1 MIIYI
6 SGKFFIMREIIY
18 LGDNHMCS
26 QQESKKVAVTL
37 IIDYHGLRGNETYEN
52 VKIPEGSTVL
62 DLLQK
67 KTEVITEGIQ
77 YQKMVVS
84 INGISQDPNANLWW
98 VYTVNGKYVDL
109 CADEKLLNNNDVV
122 KWVLITWF
130 RKSD

>member
-18 LGDNHMCS
+18 LGDNYMCS
-26 QQESKKVAVTL
+26 RQESKKVAVTL
-37 IIDYHGLRGNETYEN
+37 IIDYHGLREHTTYKN
-52 VKIPEGSTVL
+52 VTMPEGSTVL
-62 DLLQK
+62 DLLK
-67 KTEVITEGIQ
+67 KKIDVVAEGIQ

-98 VYTVNGKYVDL
+98 VYTINGEYVDV

-122 KWVLITWF
+122 KWVL
-130 RKSD
+130 KVC